1 MAFESKSLVQFSA
14 AAASLG
20 ALLWL
25 RSRQCSSLSL
35 RDLLSPNIAAR
46 LASQG
51 LAQDIAV
58 EKAEMFRAAA
68 QILLENG
75 VGMDVN
81 VRAFYVPGRI
91 EVVGKH
97 TDYAGGRSLL
107 CATSK
112 AFCVVTADRDDS
124 VSRIFT
130 AEPGIADNS
139 VTLEM
144 TPDLEPKQGHWSNYP
159 ATTIRRL
166 VRNFG
171 PGLKG
176 VDMSISCD
184 IPPASGMSTSSAMIC
199 AVFLAI
205 DARNNIQALPKFKKN
220 IPTKERLYDYLGFC
234 ENGQNCGDLL
244 GDKGVGTF
252 GGSEDHTAIMSCTNG
267 NLNMFSYCNTR
278 FEGSFPIPSGVTF
291 VVGVSGA
298 IAEKTGARMADYNN
312 AFLRSKAAAEA
323 WCELTGNN
331 GKLQLTNLAN
341 VVQLHRARKGEQGD
355 EAQLKEL
362 LGEFSDVARVEKT
375 TAAAAGP
382 FTAASLTERFLQFY
396 EESEVIVPQVAK
408 AFASADYKAMGVLVD
423 RSQELTDTHLD
434 NLVPETRFLPG
445 KARELGALAASAFGA
460 GFGGSVW
467 ALVETDKVAAFQAAW
482 KQAYVAQFPQ
492 VKDACSFFAMPPGP
506 GAFQVK

>member
-1 MAFESKSLVQFSA
+1 MAETKSLIQLSA
-14 AAASLG
+14 AAATLG
-20 ALLWL
+20 AFLLL
-25 RSRQCSSLSL
+25 RSRRQSPLLL
-35 RDLLSPNIAAR
+35 RDLISPTAASR

-51 LAQDIAV
+51 LASEIAV

-68 QILLENG
+68 QILCENG
-75 VGMDVN
+75 VKMGAT

-91 EVVGKH
+91 EVAGKH

-112 AFCVVTADRDDS
+112 AFCVVTADREDNMC
-124 VSRIFT
+124 RIFT

-139 VTLEM
+139 ISLEM
-144 TPDLEPKQGHWSNYP
+144 TADLEPRQGHWSNYP

-176 VDMSISCD
+176 VDLSISCD

-205 DARNNIQALPKFKKN
+205 DGRNNLRALPKFKQN
-220 IPTKERLYDYLGFC
+220 LPTKERLYDFLGFI
-234 ENGQNCGDLL
+234 ENGQNCGKLL

-278 FEGSFPIPSGVTF
+278 FEGSFALPSGVTF
-291 VVGVSGA
+291 IVGVSGA

-312 AFLRSKAAAEA
+312 AAFRAKAAAEA
-323 WCELTGNN
+323 WCELTGNQ
-331 GKLQLTNLAN
+331 GKMQMTNLAS
-341 VVQLHRARKGEQGD
+341 VVQFQRALDKGEKSD
-355 EAQLKEL
+355 EAQLKQFLE
-362 LGEFSDVARVEKT
+362 EFSDAERVSK
-375 TAAAAGP
+375 TAAATEGG
-382 FTAASLTERFLQFY
+382 FTAASLKERFQQFY
-396 EESEVIVPQVAK
+396 EESEVIVPQMAQ
-408 AFASADYKAMGVLVD
+408 AFAAADYKTLGALVD

-467 ALVETDKVAAFQAAW
+467 ALVPTEKAAAFQAAW
-482 KQAYVAQFPQ
+482 KQAYVVQFPN
-492 VKDACSFFAMPPGP
+492 VKDDCTFFTMPPGP